1 MRCKNQS
8 LFIAFILSLL
18 LPAPGSADTLFVPS
32 QYSTIQEAIDAA
44 GSGDLVLVD
53 AGTYM
58 ENIDFKGKWIIVQS
72 SAGAGTTIIDGSQ
85 KGPVV
90 KFSTGPGEDAV
101 LDGFTLTNGAG
112 FYHTGASRGG
122 AVYSEGYV
130 TATITNCIITENSAN
145 NGGGVYM
152 FLASLDITN
161 NIITNNDSDRGGGI
175 YIENSEEAYIAGNLI
190 HFNTALGGYYTG
202 AGIYCGP
209 NSNPT
214 IIDNDISFNTADDGG
229 GICCCYAQSA
239 PIITNNTFNENYAI
253 NRGGTIYCHAD
264 AVPTIINN
272 TSYKNYGDRC
282 GGIYDHSGAILII
295 NNILWNNTS
304 SHYHAEYQ
312 GIGTLHYCDVKAG
325 TGEAWFGIGC
335 IDADPCLKSPLT
347 GDFHLTEDS
356 PCINA
361 GDNLA
366 PGLPETD
373 FDGDPRIMN
382 GRVDMGADEILIPLM
397 ADATEISAAT
407 GGSVNFALEAGL
419 DHALRNYLMLGTTS
433 GTSPGFV
440 LPGGMKTLPI
450 NWDVFTDVVL
460 LLLNTPVF
468 MNFMGTL
475 DANGMGNG
483 QLNTGP
489 LPPQAIG
496 LLMDYAYALNSPWDF
511 ASNPVSIEIIQ

>member
-1 MRCKNQS
+1 MNSPSRNGKEIAMRCKNQS

-85 KGPVV
+85 K
-90 KFSTGPGEDAV
+90 
-101 LDGFTLTNGAG
+101 G

-214 IIDNDISFNTADDGG
+214 IIDNDISFNTAEDGG

-382 GRVDMGADEILIPLM
+382 GRVDMGADEIHRRGVVAPQH
-397 ADATEISAAT
+397 ARVHEFHGNFGCQWNGQRAAQH
-407 GGSVNFALEAGL
+407 GPPA
-419 DHALRNYLMLGTTS
+419 
-433 GTSPGFV
+433 SPGHRPAHGLRLCAQQSLGLRIEPRIDRDHSVTDRSEITHRVQCVPRHTFWYF
-440 LPGGMKTLPI
+440 PI
-450 NWDVFTDVVL
+450 EGRI
-460 LLLNTPVF
+460 PRKC
-468 MNFMGTL
+468 
-475 DANGMGNG
+475 
-483 QLNTGP
+483 
-489 LPPQAIG
+489 
-496 LLMDYAYALNSPWDF
+496 
-511 ASNPVSIEIIQ
+511 